1 MRSSSSVR
9 FSLGLLAL
17 LFKGF
22 SFLLLL
28 DYENYYPKG
37 KKEVPKGDGSK
48 KSESKRKFPLML
60 SLVRVEEGS
69 HVMDMRDSS

>member
-1 MRSSSSVR
+1 M
-9 FSLGLLAL
+9 AL

-37 KKEVPKGDGSK
+37 KKEEVPKGDGSK

-60 SLVRVEEGS
+60 LLFV
-69 HVMDMRDSS
+69 

>member
-1 MRSSSSVR
+1 M
-9 FSLGLLAL
+9 AL

-60 SLVRVEEGS
+60 LLFV
-69 HVMDMRDSS
+69 